1 MIHKSEIKVKD
12 PIRAEIEA
20 QVAEY
25 LAKGGEI
32 KRAEPDAR
40 LSDQGRIAAHLRGY
54 EARIQKTREREQRN
68 G

>member
-12 PIRAEIEA
+12 PIRAQIEA

-25 LAKGGEI
+25 LARGGKVKTVPSECRQDD
-32 KRAEPDAR
+32 KAR
-40 LSDQGRIAAHLRGY
+40 VKSFLYNYGDSD
-54 EARIQKTREREQRN
+54 N

>member
-1 MIHKSEIKVKD
+1 MIHKSEITHRD
-12 PIRAEIEA
+12 PLRAEIEA

-54 EARIQKTREREQRN
+54 EARIQKAKEKSNAR
-68 G
+68 

>member
-25 LAKGGEI
+25 LSRGGKI
-32 KRAEPDAR
+32 KQAPSEVR
-40 LSDQGRIAAHLRGY
+40 QGD
-54 EARIQKTREREQRN
+54 EARVKSFLHNYEGKGNE
-68 G
+68 